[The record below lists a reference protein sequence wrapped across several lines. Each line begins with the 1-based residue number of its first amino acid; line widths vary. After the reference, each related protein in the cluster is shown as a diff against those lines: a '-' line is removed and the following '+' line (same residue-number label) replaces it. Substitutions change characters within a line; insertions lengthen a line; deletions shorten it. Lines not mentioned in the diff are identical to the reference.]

1 MTSLERHDNEIKL
14 TINRIQKAV
23 EQCAWRCVSDLT
35 KYLLRIVK
43 ERQDY
48 CRYKKISSTI
58 QESKITRI

>member
-1 MTSLERHDNEIKL
+1 MTSLEKHDNEIKL

-23 EQCAWRCVSDLT
+23 EQNAWRCVSDLT

-48 CRYKKISSTI
+48 CRYKRLSNTI
-58 QESKITRI
+58 YDSKVTRF